1 MAKLGPLVKIRLR
14 NVLALVLDKPMLWS
28 VQDIDQ
34 LLERRPELANC
45 RQAITLACEALLSC
59 FRSGNQVLL
68 CGNGGSAADC
78 EHIAGE
84 LVKRFSRPRPLDP
97 LLAEKLGSDLASH
110 LHGALPALRCRPW
123 LALRLHSSMTTN
135 PNTPLPNKSSP
146 SANPVT
152 CSAISTSETPK
163 TPSMQPAAKAL
174 ASGRLAYGSR
184 RWAARFDLRNH
195 DPSSRQRGSAGTGAP
210 PPRLPHSLPSR
221 GRHPFPLIMDLSED
235 LRANFLRTFH
245 LWPRVGRFDFKSRRA
260 AAYSRWQCEGL
271 AHWGEPRRIGS

>member
-110 LHGALPALRCRPW
+110 LHGALPALSLP
-123 LALRLHSSMTTN
+123 SMVGFTTAFVN
-135 PNTPLPNKSSP
+135 DDEPEYAFAQQVVAF
-146 SANPVT
+146 ANPVT
-152 CSAISTSETPK
+152 CFWQSALPETQNRRPCSQSRQSTGP
-163 TPSMQPAAKAL
+163 QDDWL
-174 ASGRLAYGSR
+174 DGSR
-184 RWAARFDLRNH
+184 RGQLGSTCEIMIQVPASEVPRVQELHLPVYHTLCQVVEDTLFPDH
-195 DPSSRQRGSAGTGAP
+195 GFVRG
-210 PPRLPHSLPSR
+210 
-221 GRHPFPLIMDLSED
+221 
-235 LRANFLRTFH
+235 LRAKLPATFIFGH
-245 LWPRVGRFDFKSRRA
+245 RVGRF
-260 AAYSRWQCEGL
+260 
-271 AHWGEPRRIGS
+271 